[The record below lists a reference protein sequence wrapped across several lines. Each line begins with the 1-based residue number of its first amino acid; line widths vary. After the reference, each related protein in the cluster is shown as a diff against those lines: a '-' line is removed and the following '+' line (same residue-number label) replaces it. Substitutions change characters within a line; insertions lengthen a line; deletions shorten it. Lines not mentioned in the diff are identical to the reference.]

1 MTEILENV
9 YNRLAFEKFEFG
21 FTKAKFSKHYL
32 GKSETY
38 FSYLLSSGNDES
50 ANVLLMLWG
59 KLNKEHQSCAI
70 AANNTDHEF
79 RKHMLTEWVT
89 LYREISNDVFTAICD
104 RAHKMQIED
113 SASV

>member
-59 KLNKEHQSCAI
+59 KLNKNIKAVPLLP
-70 AANNTDHEF
+70 T
-79 RKHMLTEWVT
+79 T
-89 LYREISNDVFTAICD
+89 LIMSSESIC
-104 RAHKMQIED
+104 
-113 SASV
+113 